1 MSDLLLGVNIDHVA
15 TIRNARKTKYPD
27 PVYAA
32 FLAEQAGAN
41 GITVHLRQDRRH
53 ITERDIK
60 LLAQT
65 LQTKMNIEIA
75 TNDKIIDFICEIQP
89 EFCCLVPEKIEEM
102 TTEGG
107 LDVIKEKTQV
117 TKSVEKLTKA
127 GIIVSV
133 FIEPEITQIDAVAEI
148 GAPFIEIN
156 TGVYAEAKTELKIVK
171 ELERIKFAI
180 NYAND
185 KKLKVNAGH
194 GLTYENVKRI
204 AKLKGIYELNI
215 GHAIISKAIFS
226 GIEIAI
232 ADMKKIF
239 HESCY

>member
-1 MSDLLLGVNIDHVA
+1 MSDLLLAVNIDHVA

-53 ITERDIK
+53 ITERDIT

-75 TNDKIIDFICEIQP
+75 IDDEIINFICAIKP
-89 EFCCLVPEKIEEM
+89 KFCCLVPEKVEEM

-107 LDVIKEKTQV
+107 LDVIKEKIRVQRSLKTL
-117 TKSVEKLTKA
+117 SKA

-133 FIEPEITQIDAVAEI
+133 FIEPEITQIDVVAEI
-148 GAPFIEIN
+148 GVPFIEIN
-156 TGVYAEAKTELKIVK
+156 TGAYAVAKTELKIMK
-171 ELERIKFAI
+171 ELERIKLAV
-180 NYAND
+180 NYANA

-194 GLTYENVKRI
+194 GLTYDNVKRI

-232 ADMKKIF
+232 TDMKKIL